1 MLMIRTLGRV
11 PGVLS
16 LARGLTDAPTVIVFV
31 ALSIGLARVNDT
43 IHAFVAFAIAK
54 IVINAEARAAARTA
68 TLTLVVP
75 RKGISTREPAAAL
88 VACVRTLASVQFR
101 VSFQIV

>member
-1 MLMIRTLGRV
+1 MIRTLGRV

-16 LARGLTDAPTVIVFV
+16 LARGLADAPTIIVFV
-31 ALSIGLARVNDT
+31 ALSIGLTRVNDT

-75 RKGISTREPAAAL
+75 RKGISASKPAAAF
-88 VACVRTLASVQFR
+88 VASMRTLAGV
-101 VSFQIV
+101 